1 MVKDIILALDLRQ
14 DHDHMMNTSG
24 RVGVAVEHVFHAPP
38 SLTLN
43 MDQFVAE
50 LRKIPPV
57 TRSLLASSLGITL
70 PVLLNILSPYKV
82 LFVKELVFKKLEVS
96 PLVER

>member
-1 MVKDIILALDLRQ
+1 
-14 DHDHMMNTSG
+14 
-24 RVGVAVEHVFHAPP
+24 
-38 SLTLN
+38 

-57 TRSLLASSLGITL
+57 TRFLTASSLAVTL
-70 PVLLNILSPYKV
+70 PVLLNVVSPYKV

-96 PLVER
+96 SANRHGNLRRTDCVAQLWRLYTSFFLGREPTQFSDRYH

>member
-1 MVKDIILALDLRQ
+1 
-14 DHDHMMNTSG
+14 
-24 RVGVAVEHVFHAPP
+24 
-38 SLTLN
+38 

-57 TRSLLASSLGITL
+57 TRFLTASSLGITL
-70 PVLLNILSPYKV
+70 PVLLNIVSPYKV

-96 PLVER
+96 LPIQTHNLRTTDRVV